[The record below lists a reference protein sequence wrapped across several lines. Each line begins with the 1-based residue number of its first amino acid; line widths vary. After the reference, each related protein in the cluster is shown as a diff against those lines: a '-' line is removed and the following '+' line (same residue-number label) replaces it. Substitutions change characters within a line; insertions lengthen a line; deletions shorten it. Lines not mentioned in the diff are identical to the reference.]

1 MNNTEEKEPLV
12 SIIVLAYNH
21 ELFIGECLNSVFS
34 QKCDFDI
41 ELIIG
46 EDYSGDHTLSIIEN
60 LIKDK
65 NININLIKSNEN
77 VGLIKNYVR
86 CLRAAKGKYIAAL
99 SGDDYWID
107 DHKTAR
113 QVSFLEE
120 NIDYGLVYTN
130 YNVLNNTTK
139 KTTINYLDSIGA
151 KTYTGSCRDELIKG
165 IPAIMNI
172 TTCIRREI
180 LTEEYFNFIDD
191 VNFLAEDFPTFMW
204 VGFDSK
210 ICYQDNITTVYRI
223 NEQSITNSMSTNI
236 RWDFALSHIYI
247 REKLL
252 KLKASYIPSNLNEIN
267 IYEYKRM
274 LKFGFKSFS
283 GRQHV
288 DRAYKFLR
296 NNGALT
302 TTDKLMYFSMKSRLL
317 NLFCRILIFINKS
330 LIESKGNRNHPNL

>member
-1 MNNTEEKEPLV
+1 MNNTEEKDPLV

-21 ELFIGECLNSVFS
+21 ELFIEECLNSVFS

-46 EDYSGDHTLSIIEN
+46 EDCSEDHTLSIIEN

-65 NININLIKSNEN
+65 NIYINLIKSNEN
-77 VGLIKNYVR
+77 VGLINNYVR
-86 CLRAAKGKYIAAL
+86 CLRAAKGKYISVL

-107 DHKTAR
+107 NHKITR
-113 QVSFLEE
+113 QVLFLEE

-139 KTTINYLDSIGA
+139 KTTINYLDTISA
-151 KTYTGSCRDELIKG
+151 KTHSGSCRDQLIKG

-180 LTEEYFNFIDD
+180 FTEEYFNFIDD
-191 VNFLAEDFPTFMW
+191 VNFLTEDFPTFMW

-223 NEQSITNSMSTNI
+223 NEQSITNSMSTNK

-247 REKLL
+247 REKFL
-252 KLKASYIPSNLNEIN
+252 KLKACYIPSNLNEIN
-267 IYEYKRM
+267 IYEYKKM
-274 LKFGFKSFS
+274 LTFGFKSFT

-288 DRAYKFLR
+288 DRAYTFLR
-296 NNGALT
+296 NNGVLT
-302 TTDKLMYFSMKSRLL
+302 KKEKLMYFSMNSRLL
-317 NLFCRILIFINKS
+317 NLFCRILIFVYKQ
-330 LIESKGNRNHPNL
+330 LGES